1 MDLRFPLSE
10 EKGGAR
16 AGQAAALPPLE
27 PACSWF
33 QSRSQRQGQTS
44 VSLASH
50 LSPKDVPNLS
60 GPLLQSLPPPGCLT
74 SHIQIHLVV
83 GTVGV
88 DGAQCVL
95 PNLVSISSGS
105 TKVEH

>member
-1 MDLRFPLSE
+1 MIKEQELVRQLPCPLWSLPAP
-10 EKGGAR
+10 GFRVGAKDKAR
-16 AGQAAALPPLE
+16 L
-27 PACSWF
+27 
-33 QSRSQRQGQTS
+33 S